1 MKRLAGLVVLLA
13 LTAAALYYWKAR
25 AEPPI
30 RIQGL
35 DTRPPQAGKVVIDRI
50 TIPDKLPAPLEAAK
64 GKLDDA
70 AVRTSVR
77 TAFALHRSLRPL
89 ELHVEAES
97 RVVTLRGEAP
107 SDEAR
112 ATAERIARM
121 VPEVKDVRN
130 EIRVAPSG
138 AERSSVQGRS
148 LGEAVDDE
156 KLALQV
162 RLALALNRRLTGLN
176 LDVSV
181 FRGEAR
187 LQGEVK
193 TGEQKA
199 LAASVARDVP
209 GVSGVTDS
217 LRIAGD
223 DVKS

>member
-1 MKRLAGLVVLLA
+1 MRRLVGLVLLLV

-30 RIQGL
+30 RIEGL
-35 DTRPPQAGKVVIDRI
+35 DARRREPGRVVIDEI

-64 GKLDDA
+64 DKLGDA
-70 AVRTSVR
+70 AVRSSVK

-89 ELHVEAES
+89 DLQVEAEV

-107 SDEAR
+107 SDETR
-112 ATAERIARM
+112 ATAERIARL

-130 EIRVAPSG
+130 EIRVRSGPS
-138 AERSSVQGRS
+138 SPSVMGRS

-156 KLALQV
+156 TLALQV
-162 RLALALNRRLTGLN
+162 RLAIALNRRLAGLD
-176 LDVSV
+176 LEVSV

-187 LQGEVK
+187 LKGDVRTAE
-193 TGEQKA
+193 EKA